1 MKSIKLHVFDS
12 FGKNPDSA
20 NIDTQA
26 AAENLNSP
34 QIIYHFDKTAKGQ
47 KKMDKPGEP
56 IVSEILRKNKQAVSI
71 FKVQQ
76 NAKDELEDLDI
87 DLENDTFDKVKT
99 L

>member
-1 MKSIKLHVFDS
+1 
-12 FGKNPDSA
+12 
-20 NIDTQA
+20 
-26 AAENLNSP
+26 
-34 QIIYHFDKTAKGQ
+34 
-47 KKMDKPGEP
+47 MDKPGEP
-56 IVSEILRKNKQAVSI
+56 IVSEILRKNKQEVSI

>member
-1 MKSIKLHVFDS
+1 
-12 FGKNPDSA
+12 
-20 NIDTQA
+20 
-26 AAENLNSP
+26 LNSP

-56 IVSEILRKNKQAVSI
+56 IVSEILRKNKQEVSI